1 MTFHVRNARLPCHD
15 EIRRESKGRVHEDP
29 LAKTGSQ
36 RLDQLTTLSSEY
48 SAPPPVAFVT
58 SRRSVSD
65 NIRRTAHLCTHC
77 VISRWLL
84 LLLAANMIALAGC
97 DGRPAATVATADSTK
112 NATGEVARGT
122 DPDGAQ
128 GAGAY
133 DSVAHSRMFRSADD
147 TATVRLNPGRSRHD
161 EISYS
166 AAIRAG
172 RKAVANWP
180 AAPAVLSGAILP
192 QYRIVAYYGNPHSKK
207 MGVLGEYPEQEM
219 LSMLDN
225 TAALWRKADPSTPVI
240 PAIHLVAVVAQGY
253 AGPDGQWRLREGPDT
268 IEQAY
273 RRAQSRQGLLF
284 LDVQAGHSTL
294 QQELPLLLRYLERP
308 DVHLGIDP
316 EFYMHYKREGI
327 RPSVKVGQMMSTD
340 VNYVI
345 QVLDQLA
352 REKNLPPKILVVHR
366 FRADMVPDAENIR
379 PTPRVQV
386 VMHMDGWGPPWL
398 KFDSY
403 KDYIVQHPVAFTG
416 FKFFYHNDTK
426 SGEPML
432 TELEVLQ
439 LLPRPLY
446 LQYQ

>member
-1 MTFHVRNARLPCHD
+1 M
-15 EIRRESKGRVHEDP
+15 
-29 LAKTGSQ
+29 
-36 RLDQLTTLSSEY
+36 
-48 SAPPPVAFVT
+48 
-58 SRRSVSD
+58 
-65 NIRRTAHLCTHC
+65 
-77 VISRWLL
+77 SRWLL
-84 LLLAANMIALAGC
+84 LFLAASMIALAGC
-97 DGRPAATVATADSTK
+97 DGTPTATVARPDSTK
-112 NATGEVARGT
+112 NATGEVAQGT

-128 GAGAY
+128 GAGPS
-133 DSVAHSRMFRSADD
+133 DSVAHSRMLAGADD
-147 TATVRLNPGRSRHD
+147 TAPARLNPGRTRHD
-161 EISYS
+161 EISYA

-172 RKAVANWP
+172 RKAIANWP
-180 AAPAVLSGAILP
+180 AAPAVLPGAILP
-192 QYRIVAYYGNPHSKK
+192 KYRIVAYYGNPHSKR

-225 TAALWRKADPSTPVI
+225 TAAMWRKADPSTPVI

-253 AGPDGQWRLREGPDT
+253 AGPDGKWRLREGPDT

-273 RRAQSRQGLLF
+273 KWAQSRQGLLF
-284 LDVQAGHSTL
+284 LDIQAGQSTL
-294 QQELPLLLRYLERP
+294 QQELPPLLRFLERP

-340 VNYVI
+340 VNHVI
-345 QVLDQLA
+345 QVLDQLV

-366 FRADMVPDAENIR
+366 FRADMVPDAENIK
-379 PTPRVQV
+379 PTSRVQV
-386 VMHMDGWGPPWL
+386 VMHMDGWGPAWL

>member
-1 MTFHVRNARLPCHD
+1 M
-15 EIRRESKGRVHEDP
+15 
-29 LAKTGSQ
+29 
-36 RLDQLTTLSSEY
+36 SE
-48 SAPPPVAFVT
+48 
-58 SRRSVSD
+58 
-65 NIRRTAHLCTHC
+65 NIRSTAQTCTHG
-77 VISRWLL
+77 VMSRWLL
-84 LLLAANMIALAGC
+84 LFLAAGMIALAGC
-97 DGRPAATVATADSTK
+97 DGRPAATVARPDSTK
-112 NATGEVARGT
+112 NAAAEVARGT
-122 DPDGAQ
+122 DPDDAQ
-128 GAGAY
+128 GAGAS
-133 DSVAHSRMFRSADD
+133 DSVTHSRMSAGAND

-172 RKAVANWP
+172 RKALANWP
-180 AAPAVLSGAILP
+180 AIPAVLPGAILP
-192 QYRIVAYYGNPHSKK
+192 QYRVVAYYGNPHSKR

-219 LSMLDN
+219 LAMLDN
-225 TAALWRKADPSTPVI
+225 TVAMWRKADPSTPVI

-253 AGPDGQWRLREGPDT
+253 AGPDRKWRLREGPDT

-273 RRAQSRQGLLF
+273 RWAQSRQGLLF
-284 LDVQAGHSTL
+284 VDIQAGHSTL
-294 QQELPLLLRYLERP
+294 QQELPPLLRYLERA

-327 RPSVKVGQMMSTD
+327 RPSAKVGQMMSTD
-340 VNYVI
+340 VNHVI
-345 QVLDQLA
+345 QVLDQLV

-439 LLPRPLY
+439 LLPQPLY

>member
-1 MTFHVRNARLPCHD
+1 M
-15 EIRRESKGRVHEDP
+15 
-29 LAKTGSQ
+29 
-36 RLDQLTTLSSEY
+36 
-48 SAPPPVAFVT
+48 
-58 SRRSVSD
+58 
-65 NIRRTAHLCTHC
+65 
-77 VISRWLL
+77 SRWLL
-84 LLLAANMIALAGC
+84 LFLAANMIALAGC
-97 DGRPAATVATADSTK
+97 DGTPTATVAKPDSTQ
-112 NATGEVARGT
+112 NATGSTQNATVEVARGT
-122 DPDGAQ
+122 DPGGAPA
-128 GAGAY
+128 AGAS
-133 DSVAHSRMFRSADD
+133 DSAAQSRMVAGANDTTSA
-147 TATVRLNPGRSRHD
+147 RLNPGRSRHD

-172 RKAVANWP
+172 RKAMANWP
-180 AAPAVLSGAILP
+180 ATPAVLSGAILP
-192 QYRIVAYYGNPHSKK
+192 KYRVVAYYGNPHSKR

-225 TAALWRKADPSTPVI
+225 TAAMWRKADPSTPVI

-253 AGPDGQWRLREGPDT
+253 AGPDGKWRQREGPDT

-273 RRAQSRQGLLF
+273 RWAQTRQGLLF
-284 LDVQAGHSTL
+284 VDIQAGQSTL
-294 QQELPLLLRYLERP
+294 QQELPPLLRYLERP

-316 EFYMHYKREGI
+316 EFHMHHKREGI

-345 QVLDQLA
+345 QVLDQLV

-366 FRADMVPDAENIR
+366 FRADMVPDAQNIR

>member
-1 MTFHVRNARLPCHD
+1 MT
-15 EIRRESKGRVHEDP
+15 
-29 LAKTGSQ
+29 
-36 RLDQLTTLSSEY
+36 
-48 SAPPPVAFVT
+48 PVAFVT
-58 SRRSVSD
+58 YR
-65 NIRRTAHLCTHC
+65 
-77 VISRWLL
+77 LL
-84 LLLAANMIALAGC
+84 LFLAASMIALAGC
-97 DGRPAATVATADSTK
+97 EGTPTATVARADSTK
-112 NATGEVARGT
+112 NATGEIAPGT
-122 DPDGAQ
+122 DPDGAP
-128 GAGAY
+128 GAGAS
-133 DSVAHSRMFRSADD
+133 DSVAHSRMFAGADD
-147 TATVRLNPGRSRHD
+147 TAPVRLNPGRTRHD

-172 RKAVANWP
+172 RKAIANWP

-192 QYRIVAYYGNPHSKK
+192 QNRIVAYYGNPHSKK

-225 TAALWRKADPSTPVI
+225 TAAAWRKADPSTPVI

-253 AGPDGQWRLREGPDT
+253 AGPDG
-268 IEQAY
+268 
-273 RRAQSRQGLLF
+273 LLF
-284 LDVQAGHSTL
+284 VDIQEGHSTL
-294 QQELPLLLRYLERP
+294 QQELPRLLPYLERP

-366 FRADMVPDAENIR
+366 FRADMLPDAENIR